1 MESLAKD
8 VVRTLRDLRRNPG
21 FATVTLLTLALGIGA
36 NTAMFS
42 VLEGVVLRPL
52 PYHEPH
58 RLVAVWPAMN
68 FNVSLADSVGSK
80 APTLEG
86 VAGIAHWGLTLT
98 GDGDGGAESVRA
110 AVVSTSYFDVV
121 GVPPARGRGFLPEE
135 RDPERSDVVVLSHG
149 YWERRFGA
157 DPEVLGRRIRI
168 EGYDKESRQVIGIAS
183 PGFQPPD
190 RRVDVWIP
198 LHLRSGHTV
207 ATDSTWY
214 VNELVGRLA
223 PGVTVERAGAEVAR
237 AARTL
242 QAEFPERLDEE
253 LVRLATVTPLL
264 DELLG
269 NAGGILWILLGAVG
283 LVLVIACANLANLLL
298 ARGNA
303 QARDAAVRTA
313 LGATPARLI
322 REHLTASAVLALLGA
337 GLGLGLAQATLSFL
351 LPGLSPSQLPRADQ
365 VGLSP
370 GVLAF
375 TAGLAVISALAFGL
389 VPALRIGIGGLR
401 GTLEGGG
408 RGGTGDR
415 NTHRLNR
422 VLVAVETALAVVL
435 VISAGLMLKSVWKL
449 YRTDPG
455 FDPRGVVA
463 VEIAP
468 PTTRYQ
474 SQGEVSRAFLARVEE
489 GMRAIPGVEAVGAI
503 HLLPFTLSN
512 WSFPYLAEG
521 HTPPENAPLPSANF
535 RIVTPEYFATVGIPL
550 LRGRGLTRADGPG
563 DLPVG
568 LVNEAMGDLLWP
580 GEDPVGKEIKVF
592 GNEPVQVVGVV
603 GNVRQH
609 GMEREPRPEMY
620 RPFLQYSW
628 PGVVMM
634 VRASGADATTLAP
647 ALRRA
652 VWAADPDVPVPSIQ
666 PLDQVMADSMA
677 RPRLFAQLLGAF
689 GLLGLLLGVVGIYG
703 VMSYAMGARLRE
715 LGVRAAL
722 GAEPG
727 TLLRDAMAMGMVPV
741 GVGLALGG
749 GGAWMATRLLEGAL
763 YGVPPRDPGTFLV
776 VMATLG
782 AAALLANWIPARRAS
797 RVDPAEV
804 LRSE

>member
-1 MESLAKD
+1 MMESLAKD
-8 VVRTLRDLRRNPG
+8 VVYTLRDLRRNPG
-21 FATVTLLTLALGIGA
+21 FAAVTLLTLALGIGA

-68 FNVSLADSVGSK
+68 FNLSLVDSVASK
-80 APTLEG
+80 AATLDG
-86 VAGIAHWGLTLT
+86 VAGVSHWGLTLT
-98 GDGDGGAESVRA
+98 GGGGAESVRA
-110 AVVSTSYFDVV
+110 AVVSTSYFDVL

-135 RDPERSDVVVLSHG
+135 RDPDRSDVVVLSHG
-149 YWERRFGA
+149 FWERRFGA
-157 DPEVLGRRIRI
+157 DPQLLGRRIRL
-168 EGYDKESRQVIGIAS
+168 EGYDKENRQVIGIAP

-198 LHLRSGHTV
+198 LHLRPGHTV

-214 VNELVGRLA
+214 VNHVVGRLA
-223 PGVTVERAGAEVAR
+223 QGATVERAGADVAR
-237 AARTL
+237 VAHTL
-242 QAEFPERLDEE
+242 QEEFPERLDED
-253 LVRLATVTPLL
+253 LVRMATVTPLM

-269 NAGGILWILLGAVG
+269 DAGGLLWLLLGAVG

-298 ARGNA
+298 ARGSA

-322 REHLTASAVLALLGA
+322 RQHLTASAVLALLGA
-337 GLGLGLAQATLSFL
+337 AVGLGLAQLALAFL
-351 LPGLSPSQLPRADQ
+351 LPGLSPSQLPRAHQ

-375 TAGLAVISALAFGL
+375 TAGLAMVSALAFGL

-408 RGGTGDR
+408 RGGTGTR
-415 NTHRLNR
+415 SAHRLNR
-422 VLVAVETALAVVL
+422 GLVVVETALAVVL
-435 VISAGLMLKSVWKL
+435 VISAGLMLQSVWNL

-455 FDPRGVVA
+455 FDPRRVVA
-463 VEIAP
+463 VELAP
-468 PTTRYQ
+468 STTRYQ
-474 SQGEVSRAFLARVEE
+474 GQGELSRAFLAQVEE
-489 GMRAIPGVEAVGAI
+489 GMRAIPGVETVGAI

-512 WSFPYLAEG
+512 WSFPYLAQG

-550 LRGRGLTRADGPG
+550 QRGRGLTGADGPG

-568 LVNEAMGDLLWP
+568 LVNEAMADLLWP
-580 GEDPVGKEIKVF
+580 GEDPVGKEIRVF
-592 GNEPVQVVGVV
+592 GNDPFQVVGVV

-609 GMEREPRPEMY
+609 GLEREPRPEMY

-634 VRASGADATTLAP
+634 VRAPGADVASLAP

-677 RPRLFAQLLGAF
+677 RPRFFAQLLGAF
-689 GLLGLLLGVVGIYG
+689 GFLGLLLGVVGIYG

-727 TLLRDAMAMGMVPV
+727 TLLRDALAMGMLPV
-741 GVGLALGG
+741 GMGLALGG
-749 GGAWMATRLLEGAL
+749 GGAWLATRLLEGAL
-763 YGVPPRDPGTFLV
+763 HGVTPHDAPTFV
-776 VMATLG
+776 AVMAILG